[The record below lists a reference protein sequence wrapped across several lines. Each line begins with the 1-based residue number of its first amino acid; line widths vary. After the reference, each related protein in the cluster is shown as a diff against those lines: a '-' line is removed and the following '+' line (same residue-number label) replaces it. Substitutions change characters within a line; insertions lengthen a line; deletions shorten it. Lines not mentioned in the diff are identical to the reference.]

1 MCARV
6 SYLSRKLLFI
16 IWMLVLWKSGRTSAG
31 ASPRA
36 PPPLLPHPPNPTAIT
51 HLLYATKFHVLVEEN
66 SIRTSRWKCS
76 CKLAWSSQNSGEGER
91 DFTLS
96 RAVIPTLNNA
106 YSPSPSASCGQLH
119 ARPHS
124 LTSAS
129 LCIIVYYTD
138 IWRAKFSM
146 KAQHFF

>member
-1 MCARV
+1 MC
-6 SYLSRKLLFI
+6 SCFI
-16 IWMLVLWKSGRTSAG
+16 LVPKVVIYNLNVGFVKIRPNLGRG
-31 ASPRA
+31 FASC